1 MNKIQTTELFDR
13 WFDVLKDRKARARI
27 QVRID
32 RAEEG
37 NFGDCQPVGGGVSE
51 MRIHHGA
58 GYRVYFKKR
67 GRELIILL
75 AGGDK
80 STQVKDIKVA
90 MRLARNLQEQT

>member
-1 MNKIQTTELFDR
+1 LNKIQTTELFDR
-13 WFDVLKDRKARARI
+13 WFDGLKDRKAKSRI

-58 GYRVYFKKR
+58 GYRVYFKKF
-67 GRELIILL
+67 GREWVILL

-80 STQVKDIKVA
+80 ASQQADIKA
-90 MRLARNLQEQT
+90 ALKLAHDLEA

>member
-13 WFDVLKDRKARARI
+13 WFDGLKDRKARARI

-51 MRIHHGA
+51 MRIPHGA
-58 GYRVYFKKR
+58 GYRVYFKKI
-67 GRELIILL
+67 GKEWVILL

-80 STQVKDIKVA
+80 SSQQADIKA
-90 MRLARNLQEQT
+90 ALKLARDLEA

>member
-13 WFDVLKDRKARARI
+13 WFDALKDRKARARI

-58 GYRVYFKKR
+58 GYRVYFKKF
-67 GRELIILL
+67 GKEWVILL

-80 STQVKDIKVA
+80 SSQQADIKA
-90 MRLARNLQEQT
+90 ALKLARDLEV

>member
-13 WFDVLKDRKARARI
+13 WFDGLKDRKARARI

-58 GYRVYFKKR
+58 GYRVYFKKI
-67 GRELIILL
+67 GKEWVILL

-80 STQVKDIKVA
+80 SSQQADIKA
-90 MRLARNLQEQT
+90 ALKLARDLEA

>member
-1 MNKIQTTELFDR
+1 MNKIQTIEPFDR
-13 WFDVLKDRKARARI
+13 WFDALKDRKARARI

-51 MRIHHGA
+51 MRIHYGA
-58 GYRVYFKKR
+58 GYRVYFKKF
-67 GRELIILL
+67 GKEWVVLL

-80 STQVKDIKVA
+80 ASQQADIKA
-90 MRLARNLQEQT
+90 ALKLARDLEA

>member
-1 MNKIQTTELFDR
+1 MNTIQTTELFDR
-13 WFDVLKDRKARARI
+13 WFDRLKDRKARARI

-37 NFGDCQPVGGGVSE
+37 NFGDCQPVGSGVSE

-58 GYRVYFKKR
+58 GYRVYFKKF
-67 GRELIILL
+67 GREWVILL

-80 STQVKDIKVA
+80 STQQADIKA
-90 MRLARNLQEQT
+90 ALKQARDLEG

>member
-13 WFDVLKDRKARARI
+13 WFDGLKDRKARARI

-58 GYRVYFKKR
+58 GYRVYFKKI
-67 GRELIILL
+67 GKEWVILL

-80 STQVKDIKVA
+80 ASQQADIKA
-90 MRLARNLQEQT
+90 ALKLARDLEA

>member
-13 WFDVLKDRKARARI
+13 WFDGLKDRKAKSRI

-58 GYRVYFKKR
+58 GYRVYFKKF
-67 GRELIILL
+67 GREWVILL

-80 STQVKDIKVA
+80 ASQQADIKA
-90 MRLARNLQEQT
+90 ALKLAHDLEA

>member
-58 GYRVYFKKR
+58 GYRVYFKKI
-67 GRELIILL
+67 GKEWVILL

-80 STQVKDIKVA
+80 SSQQADIKA
-90 MRLARNLQEQT
+90 ALKLARDLEA

>member
-13 WFDVLKDRKARARI
+13 WFDALKDRKARARI

-58 GYRVYFKKR
+58 G
-67 GRELIILL
+67 
-75 AGGDK
+75 
-80 STQVKDIKVA
+80 
-90 MRLARNLQEQT
+90 

>member
-1 MNKIQTTELFDR
+1 MNKIQTTELFNR
-13 WFDVLKDRKARARI
+13 WFDGLKDRKAKSRI

-51 MRIHHGA
+51 MRIHHGG
-58 GYRVYFKKR
+58 GYRVYFKKF
-67 GRELIILL
+67 GREWVILL

-80 STQVKDIKVA
+80 STQQADIKAALKVA
-90 MRLARNLQEQT
+90 RDLEA

>member
-13 WFDVLKDRKARARI
+13 WFDGLKDRKARARI

-58 GYRVYFKKR
+58 GYRVYFKKF
-67 GRELIILL
+67 GKEWVILL

-80 STQVKDIKVA
+80 SSQQADIKA
-90 MRLARNLQEQT
+90 ALKLARDLEA

>member
-13 WFDVLKDRKARARI
+13 WFDGLKDRKARARI

-58 GYRVYFKKR
+58 GYRVYFKKF
-67 GRELIILL
+67 GKECVILL

-80 STQVKDIKVA
+80 SSQQADIKA
-90 MRLARNLQEQT
+90 ALKLARDLEA

>member
-13 WFDVLKDRKARARI
+13 WFDGLKDRKARARI

-37 NFGDCQPVGGGVSE
+37 NFGDCHPVGGGVSE

-58 GYRVYFKKR
+58 GYRVYFKKF
-67 GRELIILL
+67 GKEWVILL

-80 STQVKDIKVA
+80 SSQQADIKA
-90 MRLARNLQEQT
+90 ALKLARDLEA

>member
-1 MNKIQTTELFDR
+1 LNTIQTTELFDR
-13 WFDVLKDRKARARI
+13 WFDRLKDRKAKARI

-37 NFGDCQPVGGGVSE
+37 NFGDCQPVGSGVSE

-58 GYRVYFKKR
+58 GYRVYFKKF
-67 GRELIILL
+67 GREWVILL

-80 STQVKDIKVA
+80 STQQADIKA
-90 MRLARNLQEQT
+90 ALKLAHDLEE

>member
-58 GYRVYFKKR
+58 GYRVYFKKF
-67 GRELIILL
+67 GKEWVILL

-80 STQVKDIKVA
+80 SSQQADIKA
-90 MRLARNLQEQT
+90 ALKLARDLEA